1 MNGEDELLYQDSEG
15 FKSIFESV
23 GVGIA
28 KLTLSGKFAMVNR
41 SFAKIVGYSKEELE
55 NLSFTDITYS
65 EDLNSHQ
72 AYIQSLLTNENDEY
86 SVEKRCIKKDGNPVW
101 VHLTATLICDQHKKP
116 AYFLSTI
123 HDITNKKQTELELKK
138 QAKGLFYSPVSIII
152 TDNRGV
158 IEYINPIFTQITGF
172 EKKDVIGKTPR
183 IQASGQLG
191 KAFYQTL
198 WQTLLKGE
206 LWRGTFINKK
216 KNGELY
222 WEEASISPVFD
233 TQNVITHFVA
243 VKEDITERL
252 KAEQALMIAKQ
263 EAEKADKAKS
273 IFIAHMNHEIR
284 TPLNAILGFSELL
297 INEMD
302 LLPKQKNKLDIIYK
316 NGKHLL
322 NIINEILE
330 MSKIE
335 AGKMSIK
342 INSFDIL
349 AMMEDL
355 YHTFYLKAKEKNI
368 AMYFVMQE
376 DMPQHIKTD
385 EIKLRQIV
393 INLIGNALKFI
404 EQGSIH
410 VLTSIEYRDDKTQL
424 YLSVKDTGIGIEKE
438 DLKKIFDN
446 FVQVSKDN
454 YSEGGTGLGLSITKK
469 FIENLGGTISVE
481 SEKGRGSEFS
491 FFIPVE
497 LSHEGTLS
505 TDSFN
510 EPMIPREK
518 ESKSTDKILIDV
530 PENIKNDL
538 KYAILDGDIDKIE
551 AIINRINEMNHED
564 AETVKKLSRAFA
576 FEKILSLL

>member
-1 MNGEDELLYQDSEG
+1 MNVEDELLYQDSEG

-28 KLTLSGKFAMVNR
+28 KLTLSGKFVMVNR

-55 NLSFTDITYS
+55 DLNFTDITYP

-72 AYIQSLLTNENDEY
+72 AHIQALLTNENDEY
-86 SVEKRCIKKDGNPVW
+86 SLEKRCIKKDGNPVW

-302 LLPKQKNKLDIIYK
+302 LLPKQKSKLDIIYK

-330 MSKIE
+330 ISKIE

-349 AMMEDL
+349 AMLEDL

-376 DMPQHIKTD
+376 GMPRNIKTD

-424 YLSVKDTGIGIEKE
+424 YLSVKDTGIGIDKE
-438 DLKKIFDN
+438 DLQKIFDN
-446 FVQVSKDN
+446 FVQVNKDN

-481 SEKGRGSEFS
+481 SEKGKGSEFS

-497 LSHEGTLS
+497 VSHEGTLS
-505 TDSFN
+505 IDSFN
-510 EPMIPREK
+510 EPMIPRKE
-518 ESKSTDKILIDV
+518 ESKSTDKTLINV

-551 AIINRINEMNHED
+551 AIINWIDEINPED
-564 AETVKKLSRAFA
+564 AEAIKKLSHTFA